1 MRDIDNVPV
10 PKVDDKVKGDVPA
23 FRLQDVVSREV
34 RVILFDEN
42 DNQYISNTY
51 IMPATASED
60 GMKWKFDF
68 SEAID
73 SARKFLLRND

>member
-10 PKVDDKVKGDVPA
+10 PKVDDKVKGDAPA
-23 FRLQDVVSREV
+23 FRLQDVVSREA